1 MVPPMVSAEMSDTVG
16 DRLTQVARNGTPGL
30 LALIFVLLS
39 LAPYNFPGSAQLV
52 PPLALMAVFHWGIYR
67 PDLLPGPLAFVLGL
81 LQDVLSGGPL
91 GMWAAV
97 FLLVLVVTASQ
108 RRFFLGKMFVVE
120 WLGFALVTP
129 VVFIALWVIGSIYI
143 GAIVDPGALLVQ
155 ALLAVAFY
163 PGLSWLMSTVRRM
176 VGRI

>member
-1 MVPPMVSAEMSDTVG
+1 MVSPMVSAEMPDTVG
-16 DRLTQVARNGTPGL
+16 YRFTQVARNGTPGL

-39 LAPYNFPGSAQLV
+39 LVPYNFPGSAQLV
-52 PPLALMAVFHWGIYR
+52 PPLALMAVFYWGIYR

-81 LQDVLSGGPL
+81 LQDLLGGGPL

-97 FLLVLVVTASQ
+97 FLLVLMVIAPQ

-129 VVFIALWVIGSIYI
+129 VVFLAIWFIGSIYI
-143 GAIVDPGALLVQ
+143 GAIVDPGSLFVQ
-155 ALLAVAFY
+155 ASLTIAFY
-163 PGLSWLMSTVRRM
+163 PGLSWSMSAVRRI